1 MSLEPRLLEYLQRR
15 SFFKKNDMDAQLLEK
30 QYMITQQDKRLINM
44 FLNKKPAQKKD
55 LEQDMFTDY
64 IEMPKEKKELTG
76 DSFRN
81 DERFQRLRRK
91 IENEKIANGTRGDI
105 SELSRNYDLFSD
117 SGFASMSGN
126 MNSDGDLFN
135 GYDTN
140 INRRRLQQNS
150 INEDNCEEQDYF
162 AQAFP
167 HTQQNRMLQNSRQQ
181 HLRQMQQTQQIRN
194 REERELNQTYR
205 TTHPGE
211 NYKYQSTRQNH
222 TTPKIQYEQ
231 RVYNDNHDSFM
242 HHQPTLDNIVGDI
255 GNYKNKINNTYNFNS
270 DEQYGGI
277 IINKNEDKQSDY
289 NRMYGKIPEMTG
301 GDLRNIDIETYIKFG
316 SPTSK
321 ARSLGFENPVEHH
334 FSYIDSDIQNPNHVV
349 NDRPELTRLSNK
361 QTVNY
366 KGRKIY

>member
-1 MSLEPRLLEYLQRR
+1 MY
-15 SFFKKNDMDAQLLEK
+15 
-30 QYMITQQDKRLINM
+30 
-44 FLNKKPAQKKD
+44 LNKKPSQKKD
-55 LEQDMFTDY
+55 LEIDQFTDY

-81 DERFQRLRRK
+81 DIRFERLRKK
-91 IENEKIANGTRGDI
+91 IENDKIANGTRGDI

-126 MNSDGDLFN
+126 MNTNNEFNGYDLSKDNSNHKNEFN
-135 GYDTN
+135 IHSFGYDTN

-150 INEDNCEEQDYF
+150 INEDKSEDTDYF

-167 HTQQNRMLQNSRQQ
+167 QTQQNSRMLQNSRQI
-181 HLRQMQQTQQIRN
+181 QQLQNSQIN
-194 REERELNQTYR
+194 REQRELNETVR
-205 TTHPGE
+205 TINPGE
-211 NYKYQSTRQNH
+211 KYKYQATRQKH
-222 TTPKIQYEQ
+222 ITPKIQYEQ
-231 RVYNDNHDSFM
+231 RVYNDNYDSYM
-242 HHQPTLDNIVGDI
+242 THQPTLDNIVGDI
-255 GNYKNKINNTYNFNS
+255 GNYKSKINNTYNFNS

-277 IINKNEDKQSDY
+277 IINKNENKQCDY
-289 NRMYGKIPEMTG
+289 DRMYGKVPEMTG

-334 FSYIDSDIQNPNHVV
+334 FSYIDSDIQNPTHVV
-349 NDRPELTRLSNK
+349 NDRPELSRLSNK

-366 KGRKIY
+366 RGRKIY

>member
-1 MSLEPRLLEYLQRR
+1 M
-15 SFFKKNDMDAQLLEK
+15 QLLEK
-30 QYMITQQDKRLINM
+30 QYMITQQDKRLMNM
-44 FLNKKPAQKKD
+44 YLNKKQSQKKD
-55 LEQDMFTDY
+55 LEMDQFTDY

-117 SGFASMSGN
+117 SGFASMNG
-126 MNSDGDLFN
+126 DGDLFN

-140 INRRRLQQNS
+140 VNRRRLQQNS
-150 INEDNCEEQDYF
+150 INEDNQDNQDNQDYF

-167 HTQQNRMLQNSRQQ
+167 HTQQNRRMLQNSRLQ
-181 HLRQMQQTQQIRN
+181 HN
-194 REERELNQTYR
+194 REQRELNQTVR
-205 TTHPGE
+205 SINPGE
-211 NYKYQSTRQNH
+211 SYKYQPTKQTH

-231 RVYNDNHDSFM
+231 RVYNDNYDSFM
-242 HHQPTLDNIVGDI
+242 QHQPTLDNIVGDI

-277 IINKNEDKQSDY
+277 IINKNENKQCDY
-289 NRMYGKIPEMTG
+289 DRMYGKVGEMTG

-334 FSYIDSDIQNPNHVV
+334 FSYIDSDIQNPIHVV
-349 NDRPELTRLSNK
+349 NDRPELSRLSNK

-366 KGRKIY
+366 RARKIY

>member
-30 QYMITQQDKRLINM
+30 QYMITQQDKRLMNM
-44 FLNKKPAQKKD
+44 YLNKKPSQKQD
-55 LEQDMFTDY
+55 LEIDQFTDY

-117 SGFASMSGN
+117 SGFASMNGN
-126 MNSDGDLFN
+126 MNVDEFN

-140 INRRRLQQNS
+140 VNRRRLQQNS
-150 INEDNCEEQDYF
+150 IDENKSEDTDYF

-167 HTQQNRMLQNSRQQ
+167 QAQNNRMLQNSRLQ
-181 HLRQMQQTQQIRN
+181 HN
-194 REERELNQTYR
+194 REQRELNQTVR
-205 TTHPGE
+205 TVNPGE
-211 NYKYQSTRQNH
+211 TYKYQPTRQNH
-222 TTPKIQYEQ
+222 ITPKIQYEQ
-231 RVYNDNHDSFM
+231 RVYNDNYDSYM
-242 HHQPTLDNIVGDI
+242 KHQPTLDNIVGDI

-277 IINKNEDKQSDY
+277 IINKNENKQCDY
-289 NRMYGKIPEMTG
+289 DRMYGKVGEMTG

-334 FSYIDSDIQNPNHVV
+334 FSYIDSDIQNPIHVV
-349 NDRPELTRLSNK
+349 NDRPELSRLSNK

-366 KGRKIY
+366 RGRKIY